1 MDANYQYKQ
10 IITLLT
16 DGLNTQDCCYA
27 SVSVIQAIGTK
38 LAQLHIAK

>member
-16 DGLNTQDCCYA
+16 DGLNTQDRW
-27 SVSVIQAIGTK
+27 
-38 LAQLHIAK
+38 